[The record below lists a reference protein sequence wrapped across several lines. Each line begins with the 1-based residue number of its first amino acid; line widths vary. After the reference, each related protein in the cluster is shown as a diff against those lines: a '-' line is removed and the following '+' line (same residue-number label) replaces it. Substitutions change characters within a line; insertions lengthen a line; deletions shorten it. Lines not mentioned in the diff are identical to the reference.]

1 MDNILISYSIVAF
14 TSLFTLV
21 NPIGFTAIF
30 LSMVD
35 GMTRSEKRK
44 IALKGVMTAC
54 VVLVVFSL
62 IGRLVFSFFGITV
75 DEVSGLVKDTENPDA
90 LTEYRSLKN
99 PD

>member
-62 IGRLVFSFFGITV
+62 IGRLIFSFFGNV
-75 DEVSGLVKDTENPDA
+75 VSLDKENFYA
-90 LTEYRSLKN
+90 LLIVARLCSK
-99 PD
+99 